1 MSRYLKPFYG
11 RMGIGLSIKTFG
23 TLAELALPY
32 ILSRILRDVV
42 ATENIKSI
50 VLWGLMMVAFAAVAC
65 LCNICANRM
74 AAKTAS
80 SFAEALRHD
89 LFQKQC
95 VSPPHRQTPSRFR
108 HSNQE

>member
-1 MSRYLKPFYG
+1 MLKYLKPFYG
-11 RMGIGLSIKTFG
+11 RMGVGLAIKTFG

-65 LCNICANRM
+65 VSNICANRM

-80 SFAEALRHD
+80 NFAEALRHD
-89 LFQKQC
+89 LFSKTMRL
-95 VSPPHRQTPSRFR
+95 SPAQTPPRFR
-108 HSNQE
+108 RSNQE